1 MSKEGLITRDQA
13 LLLIIPEVLEQLLHP
28 RLDPDSKQLPIAHG
42 LPASPGA
49 ASGYIVFD
57 ADRAELARDEG
68 EKVILVREETKPE
81 DIHGFFAAE
90 GVLTSRGGKTSH
102 AAVVARGMGKPCVA
116 GAEGIK
122 VDVEKHMASVGDTVL
137 HEGDVITIDGA
148 NGNVYLGEID
158 TVPPT
163 FSDELRT
170 LLGWADEIASL
181 KSMSNADTGEAATK
195 ASDYGAMGIGL
206 CRTER
211 MFNAQDRLPLVI
223 DMILAKDKVERQTTL
238 DMLRPVQKA
247 DFTSLFKIMSPRPVT
262 IRLLDPP
269 IHEFRPREKQLEQ
282 DIHTPRPPRETGA
295 GGNERMDTMH
305 KHKS

>member
-1 MSKEGLITRDQA
+1 
-13 LLLIIPEVLEQLLHP
+13 
-28 RLDPDSKQLPIAHG
+28 
-42 LPASPGA
+42 
-49 ASGYIVFD
+49 
-57 ADRAELARDEG
+57 
-68 EKVILVREETKPE
+68 
-81 DIHGFFAAE
+81 
-90 GVLTSRGGKTSH
+90 
-102 AAVVARGMGKPCVA
+102 MGKPCVA
-116 GAEGIK
+116 GAEGIE
-122 VDVEKHMASVGDTVL
+122 VDVEKHMASVGNTVL
-137 HEGDVITIDGA
+137 HEGDIITIDGA